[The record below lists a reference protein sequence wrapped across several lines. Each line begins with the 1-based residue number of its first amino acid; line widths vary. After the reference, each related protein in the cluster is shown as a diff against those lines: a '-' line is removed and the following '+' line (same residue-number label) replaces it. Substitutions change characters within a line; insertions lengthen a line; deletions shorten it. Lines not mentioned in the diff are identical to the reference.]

1 MTWRPRDS
9 TLRNLDLEIIIEIYL
24 ISVIKVRKAV
34 AFLKKELPVQLPIH
48 FRLCQ
53 VDIRLEQIKLVAALT
68 LGLFKYKIE
77 FLDLVILW

>member
-24 ISVIKVRKAV
+24 ISVIQVRKAV
-34 AFLKKELPVQLPIH
+34 VFLKKELSVQLPIH

-53 VDIRLEQIKLVAALT
+53 VDIRFEQIKLVAALT
-68 LGLFKYKIE
+68 LGLFKYKGS
-77 FLDLVILW
+77 